1 MVNIGDTFGKLT
13 VLDNTKVK
21 IKNSYYYKVQCSC
34 GKEYLVQCMSLVHD
48 KTTQCKSC
56 AVLNKR
62 TLINVGDSYNNW
74 TVIESNIVINKQLR
88 HRVRC
93 SCGNE
98 RLITSSQ
105 LTSNNKYIQC
115 KKCNDGKLLNGFR
128 TGFLVKIQRNA
139 ILRNK
144 EFSSDLTPEYLYN
157 LLESQNFKCAL
168 SGEELLPLDGSLD
181 HKQQDMN
188 ISLDRIDASKGYII
202 DNVQWVTKQINWAKN
217 TLNNEDFVALCSK
230 VVNYVNQQPSTPL
243 KKCEGSETNS

>member
-1 MVNIGDTFGKLT
+1 MVNIGDVFGKLI

-21 IKNSYYYKVQCSC
+21 LKNSYYYKVRCSC
-34 GKEYLVQCMSLVHD
+34 GKEYLVQCMSLVHN

-62 TLINVGDSYNNW
+62 TLINKGDSYNSW
-74 TVIESNIVINKQLR
+74 TVIEPNILIDKQLR

-115 KKCNDGKLLNGFR
+115 KKCNDGKLLSGFR
-128 TGFLVKIQRNA
+128 TGFLAKIQRSA

-144 EFSSDLTPEYLYN
+144 EFSIDLTPEYLYSI
-157 LLESQNFKCAL
+157 LESQNFKCAL

-181 HKQQDMN
+181 HRQQDIN
-188 ISLDRIDASKGYII
+188 ISLDRIDSSKGYII
-202 DNVQWVTKQINWAKN
+202 NNVQWVTKQINWAKN
-217 TLNNEDFVALCSK
+217 TLTNEEFISLCSK
-230 VVNYVNQQPSTPL
+230 VVNHANQQPSIPL
-243 KKCEGSETNS
+243 KKYEGSETNS